1 MEDNKY
7 TWIPIYQELA
17 NTLLQYKDNRKPLVD
32 WIYNN
37 LSSILN
43 NKGKP
48 LINYLHE
55 KDGSRINDID
65 PFSVYAIFNRGISN
79 TNRSE
84 ILKKFKECFKLQSD
98 IPSDYDGIPIV
109 NPMRSFFFSWE
120 NDNKER
126 IENLWKLFYKVLRG
140 EDFSTEYNIAAKAS
154 GIKYNIT
161 MWLYWLRPYNYL
173 AFDER
178 NRNGLKS
185 MGLDIKES
193 DVKDCSR
200 YLKLINNIK
209 EMMETGTLPFK
220 SFPELSFTVWN
231 HDINGMPIPQSKRVW
246 CWNCMGDPYESFKH
260 DYIGMGDS
268 VKEIK
273 DYSVFKTK
281 DELGQEYRKIHGNA
295 DVSVPDAYWKFM
307 KEVSEGD
314 IVVVTTNKMQND
326 KNTHLLYGWG
336 IFSSDFYSVVDDDD
350 HLRRDVKWH
359 KPYLN
364 NPILDEE
371 LRNSLFFHST
381 TASQASNIIKLLNI
395 NLNKDKEMDR
405 IQPYIELLKANY
417 NVILTGAPG
426 TGKTYLAK
434 QIAATMI
441 GCKTEELASTGHYGF
456 VQFHPSYDYT
466 DFVEGLRPKKSD
478 RNSDSIGFERKDGV
492 FKTFCKR
499 ALHSQETGDKIADEL
514 NDNPTVWKVS
524 LAGTGENEI
533 RTDCMKNG
541 HIRIGWSEYGDV
553 DFNDFSNYTN
563 GGSVILKAFQN
574 TMKTGDIVVSC
585 YSEKT
590 IDAIG
595 IITGDYFYNKDG
607 GEYPRYRDVK
617 WLVKGINENI
627 VSLNGGKKFT
637 LSTIYKSN
645 ISSTDALNIV
655 KKYVS
660 DKPDE
665 KPFVFVIDEINR
677 GEISKI
683 FGELFF
689 SIDPGYRGIE
699 GRVDTQYQN
708 IIDPDDAFA
717 KGFFIPDNVYIIGTM
732 NDIDRSVESI
742 DFAMRR
748 RFAWEEVTAKKS
760 MDNILTQDNLKGVD
774 RDTINELRNRMQ
786 NLNDAIIGKFRK
798 DDNVSRSMHLGTAY
812 QIGGSYF
819 LKFGEYYKYGK
830 EEAFNKLW
838 NNHIKNVVSEYL
850 RGNTNYNEQLAYLE
864 KAYNDGT
871 AHDNDNAGDT
881 GNA

>member
-126 IENLWKLFYKVLRG
+126 IENLWELFYKVLKG

-193 DVKDCSR
+193 DVKDYSR
-200 YLKLINNIK
+200 YLQLINDIK

-281 DELGQEYRKIHGNA
+281 EELGQEYRKNHGNA

-314 IVVVTTNKMQND
+314 IVVVTTNKMQNE

-359 KPYLN
+359 KPYLD
-364 NPILDEE
+364 NPILDDE

-381 TASQASNIIKLLNI
+381 TASQASKIIKLLNI

-405 IQPYIELLKANY
+405 IQPHIELLKANY

-434 QIAATMI
+434 QIAAIMI
-441 GCKTEELASTGHYGF
+441 GCKTEELASTGHFGF

-466 DFVEGLRPKKSD
+466 DFVEGLRPVKGK
-478 RNSDSIGFERKDGV
+478 DSNAIGFERKDGV
-492 FKTFCKR
+492 FKEFCEN
-499 ALHSQETGDKIADEL
+499 ALKETD
-514 NDNPTVWKVS
+514 S
-524 LAGTGENEI
+524 
-533 RTDCMKNG
+533 
-541 HIRIGWSEYGDV
+541 
-553 DFNDFSNYTN
+553 
-563 GGSVILKAFQN
+563 
-574 TMKTGDIVVSC
+574 KTPYI
-585 YSEKT
+585 
-590 IDAIG
+590 
-595 IITGDYFYNKDG
+595 
-607 GEYPRYRDVK
+607 
-617 WLVKGINENI
+617 
-627 VSLNGGKKFT
+627 
-637 LSTIYKSN
+637 
-645 ISSTDALNIV
+645 
-655 KKYVS
+655 
-660 DKPDE
+660 
-665 KPFVFVIDEINR
+665 FVIDEINR

-689 SIDPGYRGIE
+689 SIDPSYRGKA
-699 GRVDTQYQN
+699 GAVRTQYANLQTTSN
-708 IIDPDDAFA
+708 AFDAVLNSDTY
-717 KGFFIPDNVYIIGTM
+717 GHFFVPENVYIIGTM
-732 NDIDRSVESI
+732 NDIDRSVESM

-748 RFAWEEVTAKKS
+748 RFAWEEVTAKES

-786 NLNDAIIGKFRK
+786 NLNDAIIGKYNK
-798 DDNVSRSMHLGTAY
+798 ESNVARSMRLGTAY

-850 RGNTNYNEQLAYLE
+850 RGNTNYDEQLAYLE
-864 KAYNDGT
+864 EAYRDGA
-871 AHDNDNAGDT
+871 AHDNDNAGET
-881 GNA
+881 ENA